1 MRDGEVLL
9 ADTATVLGPRFD
21 GAVVICGSHGGAFP
35 GCLVARAG
43 CRGAIFNDAAIG
55 LQAAGIG
62 SLKLLEG
69 LGVPGATV
77 DHRSAR
83 IGDAAD
89 MQVRG
94 IISRVNRSAESI
106 GCAVGQTVADCAK
119 RMSLG
124 TPRVSSAPDITEQ
137 RVLVAEGSG
146 VKVWALDSA
155 SQVMPDDADA
165 ILLTGSHGGLVGGR
179 SSAVL
184 KTNAR
189 LAVFNDA
196 GVGVDRAGIGRL
208 AVLSERGIAA
218 ATVSAET
225 ARIGDGVSTYEEGI
239 ISYLNEPAQSLGGRQ
254 GQAVR
259 EFVTGLL
266 DRVSSEA
273 AC

>member
-1 MRDGEVLL
+1 MRNGEILL
-9 ADTATVLGPRFD
+9 ADTATVLGSRFAD
-21 GAVVICGSHGGAFP
+21 AIVICGSHGGTFP

-55 LQAAGIG
+55 MDAAGIG
-62 SLKLLEG
+62 SLTLLEG
-69 LGVPGATV
+69 LGLPAAAV
-77 DHRSAR
+77 DHSSAR

-89 MQVRG
+89 MQARG
-94 IISRVNRSAESI
+94 IISRINAAAESI
-106 GCAVGQTVADCAK
+106 GCTVGQTVHECAEK
-119 RMSLG
+119 MSLG
-124 TPRVSSAPDITEQ
+124 TPRVSVAPDITEQ
-137 RVLVAEGSG
+137 RVLVAEGGG

-155 SQVMPDDADA
+155 SQVVADDADA
-165 ILLTGSHGGLVGGR
+165 ILLTGSHGGLIGGR
-179 SSAVL
+179 TTAVL

-208 AVLSERGIAA
+208 AALSERGIAA

-225 ARIGDGVSTYEEGI
+225 ARIGDGMSTYEDGI
-239 ISYLNEPAQSLGGRQ
+239 ISFLNEPAHSLGGRP

-259 EFVTGLL
+259 EFVTALHH
-266 DRVSSEA
+266 RVSSEA